1 MKKQNKF
8 IQLLLYT
15 IAIIISLAMI
25 FPFIWMISSSF
36 KPTKEIL
43 SSTLRLIPQNFTL
56 NAYREI
62 ADLGGLTIWRCIG
75 NSFFI
80 VGTSVILTVFITSLG
95 AYALIRKPYLPG
107 FKLVEKFFLVSIMYP
122 YILLVMPV
130 YIIIFQLGLLG
141 SYTGIIIFLC
151 LGPIQFF
158 LFREFFTK
166 IPREVIESAQ
176 VDGASEF
183 QIFFKIVMPMARPV
197 FMTVI
202 LLTFILNW
210 DNWFPVL
217 VISTTMDTYTLP
229 VALFT
234 LDSQLEVNFP
244 EIMAL
249 STVVSLPV
257 IAMFIAT
264 QRKVMEGFAAGS
276 LKG

>member
-1 MKKQNKF
+1 MHKKNSV
-8 IQLLLYT
+8 IQTILYF
-15 IAIIISLAMI
+15 IAITISAGMI
-25 FPFIWMISSSF
+25 FPFIWMVSSSF

-43 SSTLRLIPQNFTL
+43 SSTLRLIPENFTVK
-56 NAYREI
+56 AYQQI
-62 ADLGGLTIWRCIG
+62 ANVGGITIWRCLG

-80 VGTSVILTVFITSLG
+80 VGASVILSVFITSLG
-95 AYALIRKPYLPG
+95 AYALIRKPRLPG
-107 FKLVEKFFLVSIMYP
+107 FGMVEKFFLLSIMYP

-130 YIIIFQLGLLG
+130 YIIVFQLGLLG
-141 SYTGIIIFLC
+141 TYTGIILFLC

-183 QIFFKIVMPMARPV
+183 QIFSRIVMPMARPV

-257 IAMFIAT
+257 IALFIVT

>member
-1 MKKQNKF
+1 MKQ
-8 IQLLLYT
+8 QYPLLKAILYI
-15 IAIIISLAMI
+15 IAICISLMMI

-43 SSTLRLIPQNFTL
+43 GRTLNLIPQDFTTK
-56 NAYREI
+56 AYQEI
-62 ADLGGLTIWRCIG
+62 ADLGGLTLWRCIG

-80 VGTSVILTVFITSLG
+80 VGMSVLLTVFITGLG
-95 AYALIRKPYLPG
+95 AYALIRKPNLPG
-107 FKLVEKFFLVSIMYP
+107 FKLVEKFFLLSIMYP

-141 SYTGIIIFLC
+141 TYAGIIIFLC

-176 VDGASEF
+176 VDGAGEF
-183 QIFFKIVMPMARPV
+183 RIFSGIVMPMARPV
-197 FMTVI
+197 FMTVT

-217 VISTTMDTYTLP
+217 VISTSMKTYTLP

-234 LDSQLEVNFP
+234 LDTQLETNFP

-249 STVVSLPV
+249 STVVALPV
-257 IAMFIAT
+257 IAIFILT

-276 LKG
+276 IKG